1 MKYMNKL
8 TLGIVLAAG
17 LFTACSDKDD
27 VDIPGGL
34 ALDKDEI
41 AIGPQGGTEQIAIA
55 ASQDW
60 VASTSEPWL
69 MLSPANGV
77 GSVEGT
83 IKVDSTLSNTL
94 RSTELSFQ
102 GANGQNLVDY
112 QISVDMAKQICMVQK
127 NKLGRLYRQY
137 FLDLEKAWNT
147 PEQVMR
153 RALQMAKKSEEE
165 LKQKCNMLGSE
176 VIKQQAMIE
185 EMAPK
190 VSYLDEILQ
199 CPSLVLTTQIAKD
212 YGYSAR
218 AFNQLLHHYNIQYK
232 ANDQWVLYAAYQGK
246 GYVHST
252 TYSVKSGNEIIRIR
266 MQTEWTQKGRRFLYD
281 FLKKE
286 GIVPMIERGNTN
298 AGGSK

>member
-1 MKYMNKL
+1 MERMLEFGFSETDYETCFPN
-8 TLGIVLAAG
+8 LG
-17 LFTACSDKDD
+17 SKMH
-27 VDIPGGL
+27 GGHN
-34 ALDKDEI
+34 
-41 AIGPQGGTEQIAIA
+41 
-55 ASQDW
+55 
-60 VASTSEPWL
+60 L
-69 MLSPANGV
+69 M
-77 GSVEGT
+77 
-83 IKVDSTLSNTL
+83 
-94 RSTELSFQ
+94 
-102 GANGQNLVDY
+102 DY

-165 LKQKCNMLGSE
+165 LKQKCNMLGAE

-252 TYSVKSGNEIIRIR
+252 TYSVKSGNEIIRVR

-286 GIVPMIERGNTN
+286 GIVPMIERRKTD

>member
-1 MKYMNKL
+1 MKELMKVNFGEDKMTVSAREL
-8 TLGIVLAAG
+8 HECLGIKTR
-17 LFTACSDKDD
+17 FTTWMERMLEFGFSETDYETCFPNLGSKMH
-27 VDIPGGL
+27 GGHN
-34 ALDKDEI
+34 
-41 AIGPQGGTEQIAIA
+41 
-55 ASQDW
+55 
-60 VASTSEPWL
+60 L
-69 MLSPANGV
+69 M
-77 GSVEGT
+77 
-83 IKVDSTLSNTL
+83 
-94 RSTELSFQ
+94 
-102 GANGQNLVDY
+102 DY

-190 VSYLDEILQ
+190 VSYLDKILQ

>member
-1 MKYMNKL
+1 M
-8 TLGIVLAAG
+8 
-17 LFTACSDKDD
+17 
-27 VDIPGGL
+27 
-34 ALDKDEI
+34 
-41 AIGPQGGTEQIAIA
+41 
-55 ASQDW
+55 
-60 VASTSEPWL
+60 
-69 MLSPANGV
+69 
-77 GSVEGT
+77 
-83 IKVDSTLSNTL
+83 
-94 RSTELSFQ
+94 
-102 GANGQNLVDY
+102 
-112 QISVDMAKQICMVQK
+112 
-127 NKLGRLYRQY
+127 
-137 FLDLEKAWNT
+137 
-147 PEQVMR
+147 
-153 RALQMAKKSEEE
+153 
-165 LKQKCNMLGSE
+165 KQKCNMLGSE

-190 VSYLDEILQ
+190 VSYLDKILL

-218 AFNQLLHHYNIQYK
+218 AFNQLLHLYNIQYK